1 MWGVLMKN
9 MKNAK
14 KDKTVIDFYIG
25 MNNGEDAGQTVFDCL
40 HLIPRRK
47 GDINNPRGG
56 VRGIIPEMKDG

>member
-14 KDKTVIDFYIG
+14 KGKTVTGFNIG
-25 MNNGEDAGQTVFDCL
+25 MNNGEDAGQAVFHCHV

-47 GDINNPRGG
+47 R
-56 VRGIIPEMKDG
+56 RY